1 MPLSPTY
8 LCGLAA
14 AAYVTTCLVAAA
26 VRWFHMCRP
35 FDQHAGYYYPGRP
48 AVTGSW
54 LTALALLPYVFH
66 PESADAWFLTRL
78 YFLPVTLFHFTLILF
93 AYFGSVMQW
102 KKWRW
107 PALLMGL
114 PLALAL
120 LGAVVLALVPEEQ
133 IGGTRVASFVLYSL
147 GGIITAVCFASITAV
162 LVWASR
168 FDPDDYSN
176 PADFPV
182 TQARRWLVLILV
194 NTALCWT
201 GALMDSPGVLAVI
214 QLIIAVSAVL
224 FVITALHPN
233 RNRPVE
239 EPSSDLPADEVQTGQ
254 RALSGKKGE
263 EILSAIRKV
272 VEGEEAFLDSHLT
285 LQDVAQRCGYNRTYI
300 SGLVKSELGG
310 FAAYVN
316 RLRLAYVDDYLS
328 RNPGASLSEA
338 IDAAGFGSRQTYY
351 AVRGKQE
358 E

>member
-1 MPLSPTY
+1 MPLSLTY

-26 VRWFHMCRP
+26 VRWFHMCHP
-35 FDQHAGYYYPGRP
+35 FDQHSGYYYPGRP

-66 PESADAWFLTRL
+66 PESADAWFLARL

-93 AYFGSVMQW
+93 AYFGTVMQW

-107 PALLMGL
+107 PTLLIGL

-120 LGAVVLALVPEEQ
+120 LGAVVLAIVPGDQ

-147 GGIITAVCFASITAV
+147 GGIITAVCLSSITV
-162 LVWASR
+162 VMVWAAR

-201 GALMDSPGVLAVI
+201 GALLDSPGALAVI

-239 EPSSDLPADEVQTGQ
+239 SPSSSDNEPQGIQRLLPAAKQ
-254 RALSGKKGE
+254 E
-263 EILSAIRKV
+263 EILTAIQKV
-272 VEGEEAFLDSHLT
+272 VDEEKAFLDSHLT

-300 SGLVKSELGG
+300 SGLMKSELGG
-310 FAAYVN
+310 FAPYVN
-316 RLRLAYVDDYLS
+316 RLRLAYLDNYLQQ
-328 RNPGASLSEA
+328 NPGITLTEA
-338 IDAAGFGSRQTYY
+338 IEASGFGSRQTYY
-351 AVRGKQE
+351 AVKAKLGL
-358 E
+358 